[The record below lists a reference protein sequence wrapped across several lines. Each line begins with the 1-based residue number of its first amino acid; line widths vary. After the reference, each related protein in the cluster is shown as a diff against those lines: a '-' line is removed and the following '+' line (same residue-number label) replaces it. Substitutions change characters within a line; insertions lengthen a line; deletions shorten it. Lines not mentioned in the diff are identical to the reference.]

1 MTRAKPKPRTK
12 AEIAQAQMGRRRST
26 SKIVEAAI
34 LDRFGASKYSSQTK
48 QPYTYYVRL
57 PFVRRYLRL
66 AGSIQ
71 GLRAESHRIVAGY
84 DVVDQLPR
92 YFKFR
97 LKQIGDEAKILKD
110 ELDAMDEVMAQF
122 FKAEEFW
129 VFRRHFLE
137 GAKPDDL
144 AREMYLSR
152 RSIADRIRDVKIKLL
167 VMSEAYE
174 KGEFE
179 VSFGLTPV
187 VGPRQGLQNRQLVE
201 PIKEHLGRDDVDPEE
216 TNWVKN

>member
-1 MTRAKPKPRTK
+1 MTKAKPKTK
-12 AEIAQAQMGRRRST
+12 AEIAQAQTGRRRGT
-26 SKIVEAAI
+26 SKIVETAI
-34 LDRFGASKYSSQTK
+34 LDRLGASKYSTQTK
-48 QPYTYYVRL
+48 RPYTYYVAL
-57 PFVRRYLRL
+57 PFVRRYLSL

-71 GLRAESHRIVAGY
+71 GLRAETHRIVAGY
-84 DVVDQLPR
+84 EVIESLPR

-110 ELDAMDEVMAQF
+110 ELDAMDVVMAQF

-129 VFRRHFLE
+129 FFRRHFLE
-137 GAKPDDL
+137 GAKPDAL

-152 RSIADRIRDVKIKLL
+152 RSITDRIRDVKIKLL

-179 VSFGLTPV
+179 VTFGLTPV
-187 VGPRQGLQNRQLVE
+187 IGARQGLQDRQLVE
-201 PIKEHLGRDDVDPEE
+201 PIKEHLGRDDVDPDE